1 MPVSHISPYWRTG
14 ILAQRILLARLVLYI
29 TSHSLFFY
37 CYSSDNERHWD
48 PQVRRD
54 VSGNKI
60 HGREKKCNVHGSFH
74 LWLLILN
81 DNTKQRN
88 EYNSLRHWLCDF
100 MYAKCAFW
108 LAETVFVSQDAFR
121 KKHALICSAHVLAY
135 CTKKKSLCVTIRC
148 FFAFFFSLR
157 VGILIVNTY
166 VRIWSLQTSSIY
178 GISLNYRLPS
188 NLIIRCQ
195 TGRKR
200 VQKCNKQIREQDQK
214 INIHR
219 IRAWHKTFMDFEFMC
234 FIRSLLTFTIM
245 RFRSLLM

>member
-148 FFAFFFSLR
+148 FFAFFFFVASRDFNCKYL
-157 VGILIVNTY
+157 
-166 VRIWSLQTSSIY
+166 
-178 GISLNYRLPS
+178 
-188 NLIIRCQ
+188 CQ
-195 TGRKR
+195 NMVPPNFK
-200 VQKCNKQIREQDQK
+200 
-214 INIHR
+214 HL
-219 IRAWHKTFMDFEFMC
+219 WH
-234 FIRSLLTFTIM
+234 
-245 RFRSLLM
+245 